1 MRTPTLEVD
10 PEKCL
15 GCGACAVVCPTG
27 ALDFVQPRA
36 ALRAGLRAAAESG
49 GGVATI
55 ACARSDMPAGR
66 GMEIRVECLGSVAAT
81 DLLLARAAGLRSLDL
96 VDGGCVG
103 CPTAS
108 AVAALPPAI
117 DAAATVVIALDNEQ
131 PSAGPT
137 RQPMTVTRLT
147 ALSKPS
153 AAGAGL
159 AAGARSGGRH
169 GPKRAAEDQ
178 EPPGWA
184 GPVLSRRQLLLFFGV
199 RSVQVAETAAVKRRM
214 TSVESLHAQNPPPP
228 THQLLVRHLDALA
241 LQGEVHVDFGTC
253 AEPLHLAAITVSE
266 ACDSCGLCV
275 RYYPH
280 GALKM
285 AEGLVVANARLC
297 TACGLCADVCPP
309 EAIGLRPPTLPL
321 VGC

>member
-1 MRTPTLEVD
+1 M
-10 PEKCL
+10 
-15 GCGACAVVCPTG
+15 
-27 ALDFVQPRA
+27 
-36 ALRAGLRAAAESG
+36 
-49 GGVATI
+49 
-55 ACARSDMPAGR
+55 
-66 GMEIRVECLGSVAAT
+66 
-81 DLLLARAAGLRSLDL
+81 
-96 VDGGCVG
+96 
-103 CPTAS
+103 
-108 AVAALPPAI
+108 
-117 DAAATVVIALDNEQ
+117 
-131 PSAGPT
+131 
-137 RQPMTVTRLT
+137 
-147 ALSKPS
+147 
-153 AAGAGL
+153 
-159 AAGARSGGRH
+159 
-169 GPKRAAEDQ
+169 
-178 EPPGWA
+178 
-184 GPVLSRRQLLLFFGV
+184 
-199 RSVQVAETAAVKRRM
+199 QVAETAAVKRRM

-275 RYYPH
+275 RYCPH